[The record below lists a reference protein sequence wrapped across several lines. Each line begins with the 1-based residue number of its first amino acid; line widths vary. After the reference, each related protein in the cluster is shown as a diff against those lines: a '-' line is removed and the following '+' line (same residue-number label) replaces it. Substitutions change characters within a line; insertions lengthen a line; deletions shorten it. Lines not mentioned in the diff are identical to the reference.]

1 MDAHVPQCAQMGGLK
16 RRIESTVI
24 KKRSLG
30 SVFCVVELS
39 KPFY

>member
-24 KKRSLG
+24 KKTLPGERFLRR
-30 SVFCVVELS
+30 
-39 KPFY
+39 